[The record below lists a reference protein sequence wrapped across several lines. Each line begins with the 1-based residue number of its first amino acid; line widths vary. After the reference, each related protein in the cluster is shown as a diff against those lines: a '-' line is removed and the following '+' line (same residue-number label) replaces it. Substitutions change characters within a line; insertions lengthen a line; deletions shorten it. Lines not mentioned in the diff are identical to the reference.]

1 MQAETQLG
9 ECMLYNLA
17 EWAREQIPHWLEQSI
32 VERSMPAA
40 AAAPAA
46 ESQAAAKEVWQQDT
60 CDDNHGAASSSLFI
74 SGSIAFLFKAFVYLW
89 RNGRFVEQ
97 T

>member
-1 MQAETQLG
+1 MLQATFTRLGVKCHFLISQAEHAFTDGMQAETQLG

-40 AAAPAA
+40 APAA
-46 ESQAAAKEVWQQDT
+46 ESQAAVKEVWQQDT
-60 CDDNHGAASSSLFI
+60 CNDEHG
-74 SGSIAFLFKAFVYLW
+74 VM
-89 RNGRFVEQ
+89 
-97 T
+97 